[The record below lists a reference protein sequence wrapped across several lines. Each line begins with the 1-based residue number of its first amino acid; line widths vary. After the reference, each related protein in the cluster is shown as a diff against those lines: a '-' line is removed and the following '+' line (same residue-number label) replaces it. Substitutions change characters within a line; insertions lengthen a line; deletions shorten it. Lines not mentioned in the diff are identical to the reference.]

1 MQSDFDVLVI
11 GGGGAGY
18 AAAREAANLGKR
30 VAMVERAKLGGTCLN
45 VGCVPTKALLRSAQ
59 VAETVRRAGEFG
71 VQVADWRPD
80 YPQMVARAQAL
91 IDSLSDEDPHESLK
105 RQGITLLEGSVRFA
119 SPHEIACGS
128 QRVTAQAFVI
138 ATGSTSVIPPIDG
151 LEDVP
156 YLTSDEALQL
166 KRLPE
171 SVIIVGGGIVSC
183 EFASLWAALGTQVT
197 IVSRRLLSNEDED
210 VGDALQQAFEA
221 RGIQLVQGRA
231 VGVERAGTGLSVQ
244 VEDQQKQ
251 RQRVTAES
259 VLIATGR
266 RPRYDG
272 LNLEAAGITPGKDG
286 IDVDETMR
294 TRVPHIW
301 AAGDVVGRHMYTH
314 AGDLAGTVAGW
325 NAAGGAPRRTADW
338 RVVPRPVYAIP
349 EVAGIGLTEQ
359 QARER
364 GLDVEV
370 GTVCYADIT
379 RTALSGEDEGF
390 AKIIAERATGRS
402 WERPSSARRPAS

>member
-1 MQSDFDVLVI
+1 MLLS
-11 GGGGAGY
+11 GGAGVDGVVASASTSQCPETAIAGHHRRKRCGLTLMSWSSAVAAHGY
-18 AAAREAANLGKR
+18 AAAREAANLGKC

-91 IDSLSDEDPHESLK
+91 VASLSDEDPHASLQ
-105 RQGITLLEGSVRFA
+105 RQGIALLEGAVRFV
-119 SPHEIACGS
+119 SPHEIACDG

-166 KRLPE
+166 QRLPE

-183 EFASLWAALGTQVT
+183 EFASLWAALGAQVT
-197 IVSRRLLSNEDED
+197 VVSRRLLSNEDED
-210 VGDALQQAFEA
+210 VGDAVRQAFEA
-221 RGIQLVQGRA
+221 RGIQLARGRA
-231 VGVERAGTGLSVQ
+231 VGVERAGTGVGVSVQ
-244 VEDQQKQ
+244 VEDQEKQ
-251 RQRVTAES
+251 RHHVTAES

-272 LNLEAAGITPGKDG
+272 LNLEAAGITPGEDG

-314 AGDLAGTVAGW
+314 AGDLAGTVPAG
-325 NAAGGAPRRTADW
+325 T
-338 RVVPRPVYAIP
+338 
-349 EVAGIGLTEQ
+349 
-359 QARER
+359 
-364 GLDVEV
+364 
-370 GTVCYADIT
+370 
-379 RTALSGEDEGF
+379 
-390 AKIIAERATGRS
+390 
-402 WERPSSARRPAS
+402 RPAAP